1 LVEAI
6 ENIIGRNSSKK
17 LTSPHPTQ
25 DEMEIVYRAALR
37 APDHAWLRPSRF
49 IEIKG
54 SGLNRLSKIFELHTK
69 ENIKDADEITLKKYM
84 KAPFRAPMVIVAMTL
99 VQKHPKVPEIEQML
113 STAAAVQNILLT
125 LNALKYSSIWRT
137 GALALNNEIVK
148 SFKLNQNYRII
159 GYIYVG
165 TQEGEPKRIPDIDIN
180 EFVTSWDSEN
190 D

>member
-1 LVEAI
+1 MIDAI
-6 ENIIGRNSSKK
+6 ENIIGRNSSNK
-17 LTSPHPTQ
+17 LTFPHPTQ
-25 DEMEIVYRAALR
+25 EEMQIVYRAALR

-69 ENIKDADEITLKKYM
+69 ENIKDVDEFTLKKYIN
-84 KAPFRAPMVIVAMTL
+84 APYRAPMVIVAMTL
-99 VQKHPKVPEIEQML
+99 VQEHPKVPEIEQML
-113 STAAAVQNILLT
+113 STAAAIQNILLS

-137 GALALNNEIVK
+137 GPLALNNEIVK
-148 SFKLNQNYRII
+148 SFKLNQNYRIL

-180 EFVTSWDSEN
+180 EFVTRWDREN